1 MRAVA
6 EAGRREEAAALL
18 RALVEIPSVN
28 PRGRAPSR
36 DAGEG
41 EAAVAGFVRDWLEER
56 GVAATVA
63 EVLPGRPNVLAVL
76 PGRDRRAVLL
86 ESHLDTVEA
95 ADGGTGPRAGQVR
108 DGRLYGRGACDA
120 KGALAAFMLATAR
133 LAARAPACTLAST
146 VILAAVCDEEHGY
159 RGVTRLLRDLG
170 ELGQHEV
177 LGAVVGEPTDLLP
190 VVAHKGVVRYTVRA
204 LGRAAHSSRPAD
216 GTNAISLL
224 APVLA
229 HLAATPPG
237 VPPHPLLGPAT
248 RCATRVRGGTA
259 PNAVPARAEVDVD
272 RRTLPGEDPVAVW
285 RRERDEFIGL
295 ARVPGSLEVDEPF
308 TVDYALDTPT
318 TSSIVGA
325 LGRALRD
332 HGRPADAIGLPF
344 GTDASKLA
352 RAGIPSVVFGPG
364 SVADAHSADESVA
377 IADVGLAADVIT
389 ALVSGLAPA
398 DGATPREAPWLEAPW
413 LEAPCG

>member
-1 MRAVA
+1 MAAA
-6 EAGRREEAAALL
+6 EVSRREEATALL

-28 PRGRAPSR
+28 PRGRTPNRA
-36 DAGEG
+36 AGEG
-41 EAAVAGFVRDWLEER
+41 EAAVAAFVRDWLEER

-63 EVLPGRPNVLAVL
+63 EVLPGRPNVVAVL

-86 ESHLDTVEA
+86 ESHLDTVET
-95 ADGGTGPRAGQVR
+95 ADAGTGPSAGQVR

-120 KGALAAFMLATAR
+120 KGPLAAFMLATAV
-133 LAARAPACTLAST
+133 LAARTSARTLGCT

-159 RGVTRLLRDLG
+159 QGVTRLLRDSSDFR
-170 ELGQHEV
+170 EHQV

-190 VVAHKGVVRYTVRA
+190 VIAHKGVVRYTVRA

-224 APVLA
+224 APVLG
-229 HLAATPPG
+229 HLAATSPG

-259 PNAVPARAEVDVD
+259 PNTIPASAEVDLD
-272 RRTLPGEDPVAVW
+272 RRTLPGEDPMAVW

-295 ARVPGSLEVDEPF
+295 AGVPGSIEVDEPF
-308 TVDYALDTPT
+308 TVDYALDTPAG
-318 TSSIVGA
+318 SGIVTA
-325 LGRALRD
+325 LGQALLD
-332 HGRPADAIGLPF
+332 QGRPAAVAGLPF

-377 IADVGLAADVIT
+377 VADVTLAADVIA
-389 ALVSGLAPA
+389 ALVASLGQGG
-398 DGATPREAPWLEAPW
+398 GAARREAPGEV
-413 LEAPCG
+413 PCG

>member
-1 MRAVA
+1 MTVA
-6 EAGRREEAAALL
+6 TEVVRTEEAAALL

-28 PRGRAPSR
+28 PRGRVPSR
-36 DAGEG
+36 AVGEG
-41 EAAVAGFVRDWLEER
+41 EAEVAAFVRAWLGER
-56 GVAATVA
+56 GVPASMA

-86 ESHLDTVEA
+86 ESHLDTVETT
-95 ADGGTGPRAGQVR
+95 DTGTGPPAGQVR

-120 KGALAAFMLATAR
+120 KGPLAAFMLAAAA
-133 LAARAPACTLAST
+133 LAAGTPACT

-159 RGVTRLLRDLG
+159 QGVTRLLGDPGDLRG
-170 ELGQHEV
+170 HDL

-190 VVAHKGVVRYTVRA
+190 VIAHKGVVRYTVRTI
-204 LGRAAHSSRPAD
+204 GRAAHSSRPAD

-229 HLAATPPG
+229 HLATTPPG

-272 RRTLPGEDPVAVW
+272 RRTLPGEDPMAVW
-285 RRERDEFIGL
+285 RRERDELTRL
-295 ARVPGSLEVDEPF
+295 ADVPGSIEVDQPF
-308 TVDYALDTPT
+308 TIDHALDTSA
-318 TSSIVGA
+318 TSDIVTA
-325 LGRALRD
+325 LGQALRD
-332 HGRPADAIGLPF
+332 RGRPAAVTGLPF

-352 RAGIPSVVFGPG
+352 QAGIPSVVFGPG
-364 SVADAHSADESVA
+364 SVADAHSADESIA
-377 IADVGLAADVIT
+377 IADVTLAAEIIT
-389 ALVSGLAPA
+389 ALVTRLGPA
-398 DGATPREAPWLEAPW
+398 DGAGSREAP
-413 LEAPCG
+413 